1 MARPDESLIRDN
13 DLLAEL
19 EAARG
24 GAIFETIAKTLI
36 SRQERRDSERDVATQ
51 RKATLDA
58 MPRDARRRMIIREV
72 IETDGPSPD
81 NLRFMPT
88 PLAICGLPY
97 RKLPL
102 DTPEFIREQGKMR
115 VVVTPGKVT
124 DPNGKRFAQ
133 PIPYGP
139 KARLIMA
146 HLSTQALQNRSP
158 VIETSASFTA
168 FMKDMGFDHVRG
180 GERGNIKPFKEQ
192 LQALAACRMEISVWD
207 GKKSA
212 SVDIKPFSKMHV
224 WFSSDIDQ
232 QSLWP
237 STIQFSDDFYSQLER
252 HALPVDIRALRAF
265 SNSSRKLDLLF
276 WITYRITRLQ
286 SKLILDWEPLK
297 RQFGDGFNRDRAFR
311 AQLADDLAD
320 VLELFPKLP
329 IKLTERGLEME
340 AADAKVLAIPRSLK
354 LSR

>member
-1 MARPDESLIRDN
+1 MARPDESLIRDS
-13 DLLAEL
+13 DLLADL

-24 GAIFETIAKTLI
+24 NFLFETIAKSLI
-36 SRQERRDSERDVATQ
+36 SRQERRDAERDLAIQ
-51 RKATLDA
+51 RKAELDA
-58 MPRDARRRMIIREV
+58 MPRDARRRSIIREV

-124 DPNGKRFAQ
+124 DPNGKRVAQ

-158 VIETSASFTA
+158 IIETSASFTA

-192 LQALAACRMEISVWD
+192 LQALASCRMEIAVWD

-224 WFSSDIDQ
+224 WFSADVDQ

-297 RQFGDGFNRDRAFR
+297 RQFGEGFNRDRAFR

-329 IKLTERGLEME
+329 VRLTERGLEME